1 MLSGNMLK
9 VLQLVSEKTMD
20 ITSLRKST
28 RLPERMLESVIDSLV
43 ERGYVVRGEQGIG
56 ITDKGKEALK
66 KTQL

>member
-43 ERGYVVRGEQGIG
+43 ERGYVVRDEQGIG

>member
-20 ITSLRKST
+20 FESLRKST
-28 RLPERMLESVIDSLV
+28 RLPEKMLRSVVEALV
-43 ERGYVVRGEQGIG
+43 ERGYVESGDEGIA
-56 ITDKGKEALK
+56 ITEKGKEALK